1 AGRSMLTE
9 GASPHI
15 YTPFE
20 KRPKGRMTVDQ
31 NEQAKIADDE
41 PPETTLDTATAQPA
55 RQDVETQERLAAFWA
70 AGGTFGMALRDGL
83 APVQQE
89 GTAAAR
95 MSGEHIS
102 NLLYG
107 VGAAERH
114 TAPYTGRDYP
124 NANDYRDEKRR

>member
-1 AGRSMLTE
+1 VE
-9 GASPHI
+9 
-15 YTPFE
+15 
-20 KRPKGRMTVDQ
+20 Q
-31 NEQAKIADDE
+31 NEQAKIAADE
-41 PPETTLDTATAQPA
+41 PTATTPDTATTHPAQ
-55 RQDVETQERLAAFWA
+55 QDAEAGERLAAFWA

-89 GTAAAR
+89 GNAAAR

-124 NANDYRDEKRR
+124 NPNDYRDETRR